1 MPLTVNVGL
10 SRKASENYQ
19 SHGTSINLTAELD
32 QGLLGRPEELQGA
45 VADLYAQAE
54 HALESRA
61 EASCQLPALQAAPR
75 GYSVSRQPGGNGSSH
90 GDCSQPNRVSP
101 GGNGRGHRTTAVMTA
116 SQRRAILAIAGKLQL
131 DPDQQARELFSR
143 DLADLDIRQASGL
156 IDSLKTLQTAG
167 ANGGGR

>member
-1 MPLTVNVGL
+1 
-10 SRKASENYQ
+10 
-19 SHGTSINLTAELD
+19 
-32 QGLLGRPEELQGA
+32 
-45 VADLYAQAE
+45 
-54 HALESRA
+54 
-61 EASCQLPALQAAPR
+61 
-75 GYSVSRQPGGNGSSH
+75 
-90 GDCSQPNRVSP
+90 
-101 GGNGRGHRTTAVMTA
+101 MTA